1 MPPLCSMVFMPR
13 GVIRRRT
20 VWPSASD
27 RTEPTCRLDM
37 NRRRVLLLAWLT
49 LLPYCTDLPDR
60 AQRRGMATSAKKRS
74 RLGAGRP
81 AFYGP
86 KRHPSSQPVYDPFA
100 DILDLIL
107 GNHPPAG
114 RDSRL
119 VHGFRIARDQRMPP
133 IKVLLEVD

>member
-49 LLPYCTDLPDR
+49 LFRTGRLCPTGRNDGAWRYPLKNDPAGRREGRLFTG
-60 AQRRGMATSAKKRS
+60 RRGASQGS
-74 RLGAGRP
+74 
-81 AFYGP
+81 
-86 KRHPSSQPVYDPFA
+86 PSSEPVHDPFA

-107 GNHPPAG
+107 RNHPSAG
-114 RDSRL
+114 RD
-119 VHGFRIARDQRMPP
+119 
-133 IKVLLEVD
+133 